1 MQVIVMDARVVAEIG
16 PPSELLARPDSA
28 FSALV
33 DKTGPAGAAALR
45 QMAAD
50 FYKER
55 KDGIAIGSHPRPSLD
70 KSRVRASLEI
80 RRSVEMARNAV
91 SSKPGLAR
99 IDSVMFQQE

>member
-1 MQVIVMDARVVAEIG
+1 MDAGVVAEIG

-70 KSRVRASLEI
+70 QSRARASLEI
-80 RRSVEMARNAV
+80 KRSLEMARHPVA
-91 SSKPGLAR
+91 SRPGLAR
-99 IDSVMFQQE
+99 IESVQFQD